1 MPDDGDVGGD
11 AVLSLYLKEIARHPL
26 LTRTEEVRLSEVIR
40 HGREARARL
49 DAGAAAG
56 CSAVGEEG
64 ADEAALVA
72 GEAAQRRFVEAN
84 LRLVVF
90 LARRH
95 LAPGLS
101 LSDLV
106 QDGNIGLLRS
116 VEKFDGRK
124 GFAFS
129 TYAAWWIRQAITRGI
144 AATGRTIGLPAHV
157 GLSLRRLRAARARL
171 EGACGR
177 SVTIAELADDLEVTS
192 DHVAELLRL
201 AEHPLSLSQPIA
213 STEGSSVLSDVVED
227 KSTTTP
233 FDAVAQSLL
242 ASEVDRMLERLTYA
256 ERAIIEM
263 RYGLGRQRS
272 GPTQSGTQPR
282 PQPQSLEQ
290 IGESMRLTRGHIRQ
304 IELRALRKL
313 RQTPDSDGTL
323 ALSRG

>member
-1 MPDDGDVGGD
+1 MPDDRDVGGD
-11 AVLSLYLKEIARHPL
+11 AVLSLYLREIARQPL
-26 LTRTEEVRLSEVIR
+26 LTRAEEAQLSEDIR

-49 DAGAAAG
+49 DAGAPAAA
-56 CSAVGEEG
+56 SADG
-64 ADEAALVA
+64 EAADRAAVAA
-72 GEAAQRRFVEAN
+72 GEAAQQRFVEAN

-90 LARRH
+90 LARRY
-95 LAPGLS
+95 LAPGLA

-106 QDGNIGLLRS
+106 QDGNLGLLRA

-129 TYAAWWIRQAITRGI
+129 TYATWWIRQAITRGI

-171 EGACGR
+171 EGARGR
-177 SVTIAELADDLEVTS
+177 SVTIAELADDLEVSS

-227 KSTTTP
+227 RSTTTP
-233 FDAVAQSLL
+233 FDAAAQSLL

-263 RYGLGRQRS
+263 RYGLGRRGS
-272 GPTQSGTQPR
+272 GPTHSGPQSR
-282 PQPQSLEQ
+282 RQPQSLEQ

-313 RQTPDSDGTL
+313 RQAPDSDGTL
-323 ALSRG
+323 AGSRG